1 MPIYRLEEA
10 PIFPDPTHAEPDGL
24 LAVGG
29 DLTPERLVN
38 AYGNGIFPW
47 YSEGEPMLW
56 YSPDPRMILH
66 PENLKISKTLT
77 RLIKSQK
84 YEQRID
90 TQFEAVIRNCSQAP
104 RPDQDGTW
112 ITEEM
117 IVAYIKLHQL
127 GLAHSFETYQD
138 GNLIGGLYGISL
150 GKAFFGESMYHHS
163 RDASKTAFAHL
174 CQFAQD
180 HDFHFIDAQVPSE
193 HLERLGAQEVTRED
207 FLNQLQKSNN
217 NPTLQNS
224 WCELG

>member
-90 TQFEAVIRNCSQAP
+90 TQFEAVIRLS
-104 RPDQDGTW
+104 
-112 ITEEM
+112 
-117 IVAYIKLHQL
+117 
-127 GLAHSFETYQD
+127 
-138 GNLIGGLYGISL
+138 LIHI
-150 GKAFFGESMYHHS
+150 
-163 RDASKTAFAHL
+163 
-174 CQFAQD
+174 
-180 HDFHFIDAQVPSE
+180 
-193 HLERLGAQEVTRED
+193 
-207 FLNQLQKSNN
+207 
-217 NPTLQNS
+217 
-224 WCELG
+224 